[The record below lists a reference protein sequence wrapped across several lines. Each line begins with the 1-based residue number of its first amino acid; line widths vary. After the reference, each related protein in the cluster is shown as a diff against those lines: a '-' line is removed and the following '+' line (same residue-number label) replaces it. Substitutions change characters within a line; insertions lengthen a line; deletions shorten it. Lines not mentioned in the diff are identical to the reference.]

1 MGRPNGKH
9 EVDLRDLFDT
19 EAIPQ
24 HLNIPAARMDP
35 WSALQREAESQISST
50 SIFNISHA
58 RAA

>member
-1 MGRPNGKH
+1 MASMN
-9 EVDLRDLFDT
+9 EVDLCDPFDT

-35 WSALQREAESQISST
+35 WSALQREAEESRISST
-50 SIFNISHA
+50 SIFDISHA